1 MTVSKS
7 TSVDSNNYSRRC
19 ERIYFP
25 AGQTPRKMLN
35 RRTTTSE
42 VSCAATAAVSTGSH
56 AEIMHWDV
64 PRSLFSLRLFSAM
77 NKSLAPLRRLLHDQR
92 FSIWTVHCLCLLVMT
107 YLPEIREESSSDF
120 IVPTSLCALL
130 VLTVTPGVTNLTS
143 PTNGYKLVPSCFLE
157 RLWLSLYNIYLS
169 CTRLH

>member
-25 AGQTPRKMLN
+25 AGQTQRIMLD

-64 PRSLFSLRLFSAM
+64 PPSSRDFNLRLSSA
-77 NKSLAPLRRLLHDQR
+77 KKQ
-92 FSIWTVHCLCLLVMT
+92 V
-107 YLPEIREESSSDF
+107 SSSITKIITWSAILHLDCTLF
-120 IVPTSLCALL
+120 I
-130 VLTVTPGVTNLTS
+130 
-143 PTNGYKLVPSCFLE
+143 PSYHDLPSRDPWGKFVGLHSSNFFVCFASSHRHTWCYE
-157 RLWLSLYNIYLS
+157 PHKSYQRL
-169 CTRLH
+169 